1 VTFLSKLTRVKGILK
16 HSILTFLQNDTGTKK
31 ENEGVLQEEE
41 EDIKTE
47 ARMNTFCRMEF
58 V

>member
-1 VTFLSKLTRVKGILK
+1 VKKVTFLSTSTRVKGILECG
-16 HSILTFLQNDTGTKK
+16 ILTFLQS
-31 ENEGVLQEEE
+31 ENEGALQEE

-47 ARMNTFCRMEF
+47 

>member
-1 VTFLSKLTRVKGILK
+1 MKKVTILSTLTRVKGILEP
-16 HSILTFLQNDTGTKK
+16 SILTFLQSDTETKK
-31 ENEGVLQEEE
+31 ENEDVLQEE

-47 ARMNTFCRMEF
+47 

>member
-1 VTFLSKLTRVKGILK
+1 MKKVTIPITLTGVKGVLEP
-16 HSILTFLQNDTGTKK
+16 SILTFLQSDTETKK
-31 ENEGVLQEEE
+31 ENEGALQEEE

-47 ARMNTFCRMEF
+47 

>member
-1 VTFLSKLTRVKGILK
+1 MKKVTILSTLTRVKGMLEP
-16 HSILTFLQNDTGTKK
+16 STLTFLQSDTQTKK
-31 ENEGVLQEEE
+31 ENEDVLQEEE

-47 ARMNTFCRMEF
+47 

>member
-1 VTFLSKLTRVKGILK
+1 MKKVTILSTLTRIKGMLEP
-16 HSILTFLQNDTGTKK
+16 SILTFLQGDTETER
-31 ENEGVLQEEE
+31 ENEGALQEEEE

-47 ARMNTFCRMEF
+47 